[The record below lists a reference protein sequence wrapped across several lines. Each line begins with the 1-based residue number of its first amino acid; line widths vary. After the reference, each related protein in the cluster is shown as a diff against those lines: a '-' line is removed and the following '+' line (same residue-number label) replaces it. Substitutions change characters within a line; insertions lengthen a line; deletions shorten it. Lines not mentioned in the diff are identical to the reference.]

1 MEVATFHARHTR
13 QEILFSFGITMF
25 IYTREMEYAPDY
37 GLIIGTLVHYT
48 CSFDGVARLTIGQS
62 LSTKQRM

>member
-1 MEVATFHARHTR
+1 
-13 QEILFSFGITMF
+13 MF

-37 GLIIGTLVHYT
+37 GLIIGTLVHYA